1 MTHRFAL
8 GKYRKV
14 LVLYVGGTIGMQR
27 NNEGVFIPVPNTFL
41 QKLKED
47 SEMHDPLHASK
58 YFRDCKENELVLPSS
73 YGHDTIIY
81 QIIEYTP
88 LLDSSNMT
96 SKDWIRIARDIKLHY
111 DTFDGFIVL
120 HGTDTLA
127 YTSSA
132 LSFMF
137 DSLKKPVVIT
147 GAQIPIFERRAD
159 AKENFLTS
167 LIIAAYYDIPEV
179 CVFFANKLFR
189 GNRIV
194 KVSSN
199 ELDAFSSPNYH
210 TLADI
215 GVDVKVNHH
224 YIRKTDDSIPFKL
237 FDDLNQNVA
246 MLTLFP
252 TITCEMLNSFLECSL
267 KGIVIQS
274 YGSGNIPSKRNDLLS
289 VFKKAVEKEMLIVN
303 ITQCSR
309 GSVHA
314 SYEPGKVFKDIGI
327 ICGRDMT
334 AEAALTKLAYVL
346 ALPGLSFQQRV
357 QMMKTDLR
365 GEMSVNVEDF

>member
-96 SKDWIRIARDIKLHY
+96 SKDWIRIARDIK
-111 DTFDGFIVL
+111 
-120 HGTDTLA
+120 
-127 YTSSA
+127 
-132 LSFMF
+132 
-137 DSLKKPVVIT
+137 
-147 GAQIPIFERRAD
+147 IPIFERRAD

>member
-1 MTHRFAL
+1 MVPLPSILSQISSDDKLERGAVKRLRIRRRRLRSPGLIERESYHPGRESKLSSF
-8 GKYRKV
+8 RKKCEKTTQ
-14 LVLYVGGTIGMQR
+14 LVLGLQHFSYWSKIGR
-27 NNEGVFIPVPNTFL
+27 GV
-41 QKLKED
+41 
-47 SEMHDPLHASK
+47 
-58 YFRDCKENELVLPSS
+58 
-73 YGHDTIIY
+73 
-81 QIIEYTP
+81 
-88 LLDSSNMT
+88 
-96 SKDWIRIARDIKLHY
+96 RIHMYEITLHY